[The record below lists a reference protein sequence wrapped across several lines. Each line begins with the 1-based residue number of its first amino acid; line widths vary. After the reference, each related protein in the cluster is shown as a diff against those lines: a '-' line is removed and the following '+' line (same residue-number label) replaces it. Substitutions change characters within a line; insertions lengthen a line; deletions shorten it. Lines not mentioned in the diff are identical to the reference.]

1 MKKLF
6 FIITLA
12 TFAVS
17 CKSDG
22 TSEGGEIAQIST
34 MELDELKK
42 ENLQLKRDIT
52 DRDSTINQYVRFIN
66 EIRANLDI
74 IRSKQGLIISQQLN
88 PENIDVSNENLVED
102 IKTISQLMNDNEAK
116 IKKLKA
122 EIKNNNV
129 QMDAFEEMIISLTEE
144 IEKKNMEIYQLQQEL
159 ENTDAAFSEL
169 FAAYEEKAGQLD
181 IATDQLNTA
190 YYTYGTKE
198 ELLNNNVITKEG
210 GFIGLGKTNK
220 LKPDFNHDY
229 FTEVKIDSITSIPLG
244 VAKAEI
250 ITAHPEDSYKLIT
263 KDKIESLEITNPEK
277 FWLASKYLVI
287 VVK

>member
-6 FIITLA
+6 FIITIA
-12 TFAVS
+12 AMVVS
-17 CKSDG
+17 CKSDN
-22 TSEGGEIAQIST
+22 SEGGEIAQIST
-34 MELDELKK
+34 MELDEIKK
-42 ENLQLKRDIT
+42 ENLQLKREIT

-66 EIRANLDI
+66 EIRTNLDI
-74 IRSKQGLIISQQLN
+74 IRSKQGLIVSQQLN

-129 QMDAFEEMIISLTEE
+129 QMDAFEEMILSLTEE

-198 ELLNNNVITKEG
+198 ELLDNNVITKEG
-210 GFIGLGKTNK
+210 GFIGIGKTNK
-220 LKPDFNHDY
+220 LKSDFNQDY
-229 FTEVKIDSITSIPLG
+229 FTAIKIDSITSIPLG
-244 VAKAEI
+244 VDKAEI
-250 ITAHPEDSYKLIT
+250 ITAHPADSYKLVT

-277 FWLASKYLVI
+277 FWMGSKYLVI